1 MCGIAGYTH
10 YKRAFDPARIRR
22 ATLELVH
29 RGPDQQG
36 FYESPVVSLG
46 AARLKIIDLEGGD
59 QPVTSDDPPAVVV
72 YNGEIYNHAELR
84 RELEKRGHRFRSR
97 SDTEVLLHA
106 FLEWDTGCFARLR
119 GMFAAAIWLERER
132 RLVLVRDRLGI
143 KPLYYAVRG
152 PDLYFGSEL
161 KAILAHPEIERSLD
175 LEGLDHYLTL
185 NYVPCPYTLVEGVRK
200 LPPGC
205 WLEWREGKL
214 RQERYWQLEF
224 RPVRRPL
231 AEACE
236 ELDALL
242 REAVR
247 EHLISDVPLGVWA
260 SGGLD
265 SSTILHY
272 ATELLGTPLRTFS
285 ISFRGRRFDES
296 RYFREVAARYGT
308 DHAELDLNENLDLA
322 GAIERMAWHSDE
334 PSADAGAVPV
344 WFLSELSRRSVTV
357 ALSGEGA
364 DELFGGYVTYLA
376 DGWARRLRW
385 IPAVARRLG
394 LRLLAA
400 WPVSDDKISLEYK
413 LKRFLAGSLLDP
425 AAAHCYWNGAFS
437 AAEKQAF
444 YRGPRAAP
452 LAWMAP
458 DLAGRIGYLNQ
469 FLLFDQ
475 LYYLPDDILYKVDR
489 MSMAHSLEVRPA
501 FLDHRIVEFA
511 ASLPEDFKVR
521 RGRLKYVL
529 RELMKRRLPRSVIHR
544 AKEGLDI
551 PAHQWLRTVLRPLLL
566 DTLTPSAVRE
576 TGLFDSAAVEDMVR
590 RHLERRANLGFQLW
604 GLLILF
610 LWMRRF
616 RIQGPGKPEREAV
629 PVAVGSLSRLPA

>member
-10 YKRAFDPARIRR
+10 ARRAFDPGRIRR

-36 FYESPVVSLG
+36 FYESPTVSLG
-46 AARLKIIDLEGGD
+46 AARLKVIDLAGGD
-59 QPVTSDDPPAVVV
+59 QPVSSDDPPAVVV
-72 YNGEIYNHAELR
+72 YNGEIYNHADLR
-84 RELEKRGHRFRSR
+84 RQLERRGHRFRSQ
-97 SDTEVLLHA
+97 SDTEVLLRA
-106 FLEWDTGCFARLR
+106 FLEWDTDCFPRLR

-143 KPLYYAVRG
+143 KPLYYLTQG
-152 PDLYFGSEL
+152 NDLYFGSEL
-161 KAILAHPEIERSLD
+161 KALLVHPEIERRLD

-185 NYVPCPYTLVEGVRK
+185 NYVPCPYTLVEGIRK

-205 WLEWREGKL
+205 WLEWRDGAL
-214 RQERYWQLEF
+214 RQEHYWRLEF

-242 REAVR
+242 RDAVR

-272 ATELLGTPLRTFS
+272 ASQLHGAPLKTFS

-308 DHAELDLNENLDLA
+308 EHTELDLNESLDLA
-322 GAIERMAWHSDE
+322 GAIERMVWHSDE

-364 DELFGGYVTYLA
+364 DELFGGYITYLA
-376 DGWARRLRW
+376 DNWARRLRW
-385 IPAVARRLG
+385 VPAAARRFAM
-394 LRLLAA
+394 RLLSL

-413 LKRFLAGSLLDP
+413 LKRFLAGSSLDP
-425 AAAHCYWNGAFS
+425 WAAHCYWNGAFGS
-437 AAEKQAF
+437 AEKSAF
-444 YRGPRAAP
+444 YSGPRAAP
-452 LAWMAP
+452 L
-458 DLAGRIGYLNQ
+458 RIGEPELARCIGYINQ

-511 ASLPEDFKVR
+511 ASLPEDFKIR

-529 RELMKRRLPRSVIHR
+529 RELMKDRLPPAVIRR

-551 PAHQWLRTVLRPLLL
+551 PAHEWLRTVLRPLLL
-566 DTLTPSAVRE
+566 DTLTPKALAE
-576 TGLFDSAAVEDMVR
+576 IGLFDAAALQALVR
-590 RHLERRANLGFQLW
+590 DHLERRVNLGFQLW
-604 GLLILF
+604 GLLILV
-610 LWMRRF
+610 LWIRKF
-616 RIQGPGKPEREAV
+616 RVLAPGEPAEKAL
-629 PVAVGSLSRLPA
+629 PVRAGLSQPLPA

>member
-10 YKRAFDPARIRR
+10 YRRACDPERIRS
-22 ATLELVH
+22 ATLELLH

-36 FYESPVVSLG
+36 FYESATVSLG
-46 AARLKIIDLEGGD
+46 AARLKIVDLQGGD
-59 QPVTSDDPPAVVV
+59 QPVMSERPPAVVV

-84 RELEKRGHRFRSR
+84 RQLEQLGHRFRSR
-97 SDTEVLLHA
+97 CDTEVLLRA
-106 FLEWDTGCFARLR
+106 FLQWDTACFERLR
-119 GMFAAAIWLERER
+119 GMFAAAIWLERDR

-143 KPLYYAVRG
+143 KPLYYHVRG

-161 KAILAHPEIERSLD
+161 KAVFAHPEIERRLD
-175 LEGLDHYLTL
+175 LEGLDHYLTF
-185 NYVPCPYTLVEGVRK
+185 NYVPCPYTLVEGIRK

-205 WLEWREGKL
+205 WLEWREGRIRL
-214 RQERYWQLEF
+214 ERYWQLEF
-224 RPVRRPL
+224 RPVRRSL
-231 AEACE
+231 GEACE

-272 ATELLGTPLRTFS
+272 ASELSGRPLKTFS

-296 RYFREVAARYGT
+296 RYFREVAARYRT
-308 DHAELDLNENLDLA
+308 EHAELDLNESLDLA
-322 GAIERMAWHSDE
+322 SAIERMVWHSDE

-385 IPAVARRLG
+385 LPRAARRLA
-394 LRLLAA
+394 LHLLAA

-413 LKRFLAGSLLDP
+413 LKRFVAGSLLDP
-425 AAAHCYWNGAFS
+425 GAAHCYWNGAFS
-437 AAEKQAF
+437 PREKTAF

-452 LAWMAP
+452 LRVAVP
-458 DLAGRIGYLNQ
+458 ELARRIGYLNQ

-475 LYYLPDDILYKVDR
+475 LHYLPDDILYKVDR

-511 ASLPEDFKVR
+511 ASLPEDFKIR

-529 RELMKRRLPRSVIHR
+529 RELMKDRLPPVVIHR

-566 DTLTPSAVRE
+566 DTLTPAAVRD
-576 TGLFDSAAVEDMVR
+576 TGLFVPAAVEAMVR

-610 LWMRRF
+610 LWARKF
-616 RIQGPGKPEREAV
+616 RIQTPGRSVREPV
-629 PVAVGSLSRLPA
+629 PLAVGSSARLPA

>member
-10 YKRAFDPARIRR
+10 SRRAYDPARIRR

-36 FYESPVVSLG
+36 YYQSAAVSLG

-59 QPVTSDDPPAVVV
+59 QPVVHGDPPAVIV

-84 RELEKRGHRFRSR
+84 RELEQRGHRFRSR
-97 SDTEVLLHA
+97 SDTEVLLRA
-106 FLEWDTGCFARLR
+106 FLEWDTACFARLR
-119 GMFAAAIWLERER
+119 GMFAAAMWMERDG

-143 KPLYYAVRG
+143 KPLYYLVRG
-152 PDLYFGSEL
+152 SDLYFGSEL
-161 KAILAHPEIERSLD
+161 KAILAHPEIERNLD

-205 WLEWREGKL
+205 WLEWRDGKL
-214 RQERYWQLEF
+214 RLERYWQLEF

-272 ATELLGTPLRTFS
+272 ASELAGKPLKTFS

-308 DHAELDLNENLDLA
+308 QHEELDLNESLDLA
-322 GAIERMAWHSDE
+322 GAIERMIWHSDE

-364 DELFGGYVTYLA
+364 DELFGGYITYLA

-385 IPAVARRLG
+385 IPAGARRSA
-394 LRLLAA
+394 LRVLAA
-400 WPVSDDKISLEYK
+400 WPVSDDKISFEYK

-425 AAAHCYWNGAFS
+425 GAAHCYWNGAFS
-437 AAEKQAF
+437 AVEKAAF
-444 YRGPRAAP
+444 YLGPRGEPLVAAQP
-452 LAWMAP
+452 ELAR
-458 DLAGRIGYLNQ
+458 RIGYLNQ
-469 FLLFDQ
+469 FLYFDQ

-511 ASLPEDFKVR
+511 ASLPEDFKIR
-521 RGRLKYVL
+521 RGCLKYVL
-529 RELMKRRLPRSVIHR
+529 RELMRDRLPPSVIRR

-551 PAHQWLRTVLRPLLL
+551 PAHQWLRGVLRPLLL
-566 DTLTPSAVRE
+566 DTLNPRAIRE
-576 TGLFDSAAVEDMVR
+576 TGLFEPGAIESLVR

-604 GLLILF
+604 GLLILL

-616 RIQGPGKPEREAV
+616 HVQPPRKPEREAI
-629 PVAVGSLSRLPA
+629 ALEAGSLSRSPA

>member
-1 MCGIAGYTH
+1 MCGIAGFTH
-10 YKRAFDPARIRR
+10 FRRAFDPAAIRR

-36 FYESPVVSLG
+36 FYQSTVVSLG

-59 QPVTSDDPPAVVV
+59 QPVTSHDPPAVVV
-72 YNGEIYNHAELR
+72 YNGEIYNHADLR
-84 RELEKRGHRFRSR
+84 RELEQHGHRFRTR
-97 SDTEVLLHA
+97 SDTEVLLRA
-106 FLEWDTGCFARLR
+106 FLQWDTECFARLR
-119 GMFAAAIWLERER
+119 GMFAAAIWLERDR

-143 KPLYYAVRG
+143 KPLYYFVRG

-161 KAILAHPEIERSLD
+161 KAILAHPEIERRLD
-175 LEGLDHYLTL
+175 LDGLDHYLTL
-185 NYVPCPYTLVEGVRK
+185 NYVPCPYTLVAGIRK

-205 WLEWREGKL
+205 WLEWRGGEGRL
-214 RQERYWQLEF
+214 ARYWQLEF
-224 RPVRRPL
+224 RPVPRPV

-272 ATELLGTPLRTFS
+272 AAELLGTPLRTFS

-308 DHAELDLNENLDLA
+308 EHAELDLNESLDLA
-322 GAIERMAWHSDE
+322 GAIERMVWHSDE

-344 WFLSELSRRSVTV
+344 WFLSALSRRSATV
-357 ALSGEGA
+357 VLSGEGA

-376 DGWARRLRW
+376 DAWARRLRW
-385 IPAVARRLG
+385 TPAAARRLA

-425 AAAHCYWNGAFS
+425 GAAHCYWNGAFS
-437 AAEKQAF
+437 SAEKNAF
-444 YRGPRAAP
+444 YAGPRKPPLPAAS
-452 LAWMAP
+452 P
-458 DLAGRIGYLNQ
+458 DRARRIGYLNQ

-489 MSMAHSLEVRPA
+489 MSMAHSLEVRPT

-511 ASLPEDFKVR
+511 ASLPEELKI
-521 RGRLKYVL
+521 RGGCLKYLL
-529 RELMKRRLPRSVIHR
+529 RELMKNRLPASVIR
-544 AKEGLDI
+544 RPKEGLDI
-551 PAHQWLRTVLRPLLL
+551 PAHQWLRTVLRPLLS
-566 DTLTPSAVRE
+566 DTLNSRIVRE
-576 TGLFDSAAVEDMVR
+576 TGLFDAGALEAMMR

-604 GLLILF
+604 GLLVLF
-610 LWMRRF
+610 LWMKRF
-616 RIQGPGKPEREAV
+616 NVQAPERPGREWM
-629 PVAVGSLSRLPA
+629 PVAAGSSSRLPA